1 MTNTTLG
8 TLATKPEHADRI
20 NQEIKAAL
28 ETLRENGVTCTF
40 GESQETSGELYL
52 QFAVGTAHQ
61 TIRIG
66 RYEWTKPGVV
76 NAKIVEHLGL

>member
-8 TLATKPEHADRI
+8 TLPTKPEHADRI
-20 NQEIKAAL
+20 DQEIKAAL
-28 ETLRENGVTCTF
+28 ETLHETGVTYTF
-40 GESQETSGELYL
+40 GESQETKGELYVK
-52 QFAVGTAHQ
+52 FAVGTAHQ

-76 NAKIVEHLGL
+76 NAKVVEHLGL